1 MKKKTSTASGTA
13 AIVTMVLSVLL
24 SAVFATIDITAARHA
39 DPGVTLEIAD
49 AGGTEC
55 SGPDLVITSVESHT
69 TETGENEKYTVFIK
83 NIGKARAIMDYPYI
97 AGWQAYL
104 SKNGVRRDMRINSK
118 NISGT
123 LEAGQTKVSSSTVS
137 ADIVSR
143 FPYLIL
149 ELYVLS
155 NVGECNSTNNT
166 FVFSSTQQ

>member
-1 MKKKTSTASGTA
+1 
-13 AIVTMVLSVLL
+13 V
-24 SAVFATIDITAARHA
+24 
-39 DPGVTLEIAD
+39 
-49 AGGTEC
+49 
-55 SGPDLVITSVESHT
+55 
-69 TETGENEKYTVFIK
+69 YIK
-83 NIGKARAIMDYPYI
+83 NIGETRAIMDYPYI

-104 SKNGVRRDMRINSK
+104 SKNGVRRDMRLNSK

-123 LEAGQTKVSSSTVS
+123 LEAGQTTVSSSTVS

-166 FVFSSTQQ
+166 FVFTSTQQ

>member
-1 MKKKTSTASGTA
+1 MKEKTSTVSGAA

-24 SAVFATIDITAARHA
+24 SAVLATIDITAARYT
-39 DPGVTLEIAD
+39 DTGGPQRVEIRD
-49 AGGTEC
+49 FEC

-69 TETGENEKYTVFIK
+69 TATGENEKYTVFIK
-83 NIGKARAIMDYPYI
+83 NIGKASAIMDYPYI

-104 SKNGVRRDMRINSK
+104 SKNGVRRDMRLNSK
-118 NISGT
+118 NISGI
-123 LEAGQTKVSSSTVS
+123 LEAGHTTSSSSTVS
-137 ADIVSR
+137 SDIVSH

-166 FVFSSTQQ
+166 FVFTSTQQ

>member
-1 MKKKTSTASGTA
+1 MKKKTSTVSGAA

-24 SAVFATIDITAARHA
+24 SAAFATIDITAARYA
-39 DPGVTLEIAD
+39 DTRGTQKEIGD
-49 AGGTEC
+49 FEC
-55 SGPDLVITSVESHT
+55 SGPDLVITSVKSQMIA
-69 TETGENEKYTVFIK
+69 TGEIKKYTVYIK
-83 NIGKARAIMDYPYI
+83 NIGDAPAVMDYPYI

-104 SKNGVRRDMRINSK
+104 SKNGVRRDMRLNSK

-123 LEAGQTKVSSSTVS
+123 LEAGHTTFCSSTVS

-155 NVGECNSTNNT
+155 NVGECNSTNNS

>member
-1 MKKKTSTASGTA
+1 MKKKTSTVSGAA

-24 SAVFATIDITAARHA
+24 SAVFATIDITAARYE

-49 AGGTEC
+49 GGGTEC
-55 SGPDLVITSVESHT
+55 SGPDLVITSVKAHT
-69 TETGENEKYTVFIK
+69 MATGENEKYTVFIK
-83 NIGKARAIMDYPYI
+83 NIGEAPAIMDYPYI

-104 SKNGVRRDMRINSK
+104 SKNGVRRDMRLNSK

-123 LEAGQTKVSSSTVS
+123 LEAGQTTVSSSTVS
-137 ADIVSR
+137 VDIASR

-155 NVGECNSTNNT
+155 NVGECNTTNNT
-166 FVFSSTQQ
+166 FVFSSTQR

>member
-1 MKKKTSTASGTA
+1 MKKKTSTVSGAA

-24 SAVFATIDITAARHA
+24 SAVFATIDITAARYA
-39 DPGVTLEIAD
+39 EPGVSLEIAD
-49 AGGTEC
+49 AGGMEC
-55 SGPDLVITSVESHT
+55 SGPDLVITSVESHSKA
-69 TETGENEKYTVFIK
+69 TGEDEKYTVFIK
-83 NIGKARAIMDYPYI
+83 NIGQTRAIMDYPYI

-104 SKNGVRRDMRINSK
+104 SKNGVRRDMRLNSK

-123 LEAGQTKVSSSTVS
+123 LEAGQTTSSTSTVS
-137 ADIVSR
+137 ANIASR

-166 FVFSSTQQ
+166 FVFSSSQR

>member
-1 MKKKTSTASGTA
+1 MKEKTSTVSGAA

-24 SAVFATIDITAARHA
+24 SAVFATIDITAARYA

-49 AGGTEC
+49 ADGTEC
-55 SGPDLVITSVESHT
+55 SGPDLVITSVESRT
-69 TETGENEKYTVFIK
+69 IAAGENEKYTVYIK
-83 NIGKARAIMDYPYI
+83 NIGETRAIMDYPYI

-104 SKNGVRRDMRINSK
+104 SKNGVRRDMRLNSK

-123 LEAGQTKVSSSTVS
+123 LEAGQTTVSSSTVS

-166 FVFSSTQQ
+166 FVFTSTQQ

>member
-1 MKKKTSTASGTA
+1 MKKKTSTVSGAA

-24 SAVFATIDITAARHA
+24 SAAFATIDITAVRYADIA
-39 DPGVTLEIAD
+39 DPQMEIGD
-49 AGGTEC
+49 FEC
-55 SGPDLVITSVESHT
+55 SGPDLIITSVESHT
-69 TETGENEKYTVFIK
+69 TATGENEKYTVFIK

-104 SKNGVRRDMRINSK
+104 SKNGVRRDMRLNSK
-118 NISGT
+118 NISGI
-123 LEAGQTKVSSSTVS
+123 LEAGHTTSSSSTVS
-137 ADIVSR
+137 ADIVSS

-166 FVFSSTQQ
+166 FVFSTTLQ

>member
-1 MKKKTSTASGTA
+1 MKKKTSTVSGAA

-24 SAVFATIDITAARHA
+24 SAAFATIDITAARY
-39 DPGVTLEIAD
+39 
-49 AGGTEC
+49 AGTGGPQSVEVGDFEC

-69 TETGENEKYTVFIK
+69 TTTGENEKYTVFIK

-104 SKNGVRRDMRINSK
+104 SENGVRRDMRLNSR

-123 LEAGQTKVSSSTVS
+123 LEAGQTTSSSSTVS

-166 FVFSSTQQ
+166 FVFSSIQQ